1 MQYPESDLPAAQE
14 MSIYK
19 QCSKIGWRKSILK
32 QLATSKPVIS
42 YILKPRGS
50 SKWQVSCLLC
60 DGLQGLISRH
70 FRRQSSVMTNET
82 TDLECS
88 E

>member
-1 MQYPESDLPAAQE
+1 MVGKEVQYPESDLPAAQE

-42 YILKPRGS
+42 YVLKPRGS

-60 DGLQGLISRH
+60 DGLQGADFKTL
-70 FRRQSSVMTNET
+70 QEAEQCY
-82 TDLECS
+82 D
-88 E
+88 